1 MGIDDEFL
9 DILLIGFIDMTAN
22 QMVEK
27 DGSSLWD
34 LFHIE
39 CL

>member
-1 MGIDDEFL
+1 MMNSSN
-9 DILLIGFIDMTAN
+9 ILLIGFIVIIAN

-34 LFHIE
+34 L
-39 CL
+39 L